1 VTLRDEVFR
10 EAAGVV
16 HASASARLRNNPEDA
31 QLVIHDF
38 ITESMA
44 KGIPHAD
51 CWMLLFSA
59 AVGRYSDAIIGLA
72 KVKGVDPELEL
83 GNAAIYSAR
92 T

>member
-1 VTLRDEVFR
+1 MSARIVAFR

-31 QLVIHDF
+31 QLVIEQFLEEH
-38 ITESMA
+38 MA
-44 KGIPHAD
+44 KGITQAD

-59 AVGRYSDAIIGLA
+59 AVGRYSDAILALA
-72 KVKGVDPELEL
+72 KAHGVDPEVEL
-83 GNAAIYSAR
+83 GNAALYSAR